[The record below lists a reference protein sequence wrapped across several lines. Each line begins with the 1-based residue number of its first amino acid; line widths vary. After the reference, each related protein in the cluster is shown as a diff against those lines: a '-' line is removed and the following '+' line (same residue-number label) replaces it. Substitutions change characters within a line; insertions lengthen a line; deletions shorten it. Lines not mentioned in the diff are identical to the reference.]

1 MTWAATVLTLF
12 PEMFPGPLG
21 GSLAGKALKAGLWG
35 LEVVDIRDFSR
46 HKHRAVDDT
55 PSGGG
60 AGMVMKPDVLA
71 AAIDAQVLNDRRL
84 IYLSPRGR
92 RFDQAQ
98 AKRLKDGPGVVLICG
113 RFEGVDERVIEARKI
128 DEVSLGDFVLM
139 GGEVAAMAL
148 LEATVRLLDNVVGDQ
163 TSLIHESFADD
174 LLEHPHYTRPR
185 IWEDREIPEVL
196 LSGDHKRIDDW
207 RRAKSEDLTRE
218 RSPDLWTQYEK
229 KKGRDPDRG

>member
-98 AKRLKDGPGVVLICG
+98 AKRLKDDPGVVLICG
-113 RFEGVDERVIEARKI
+113 RFEGIDERVIEAREI

-218 RSPDLWTQYEK
+218 RRPDLWTQYEK
-229 KKGRDPDRG
+229 KKGRDPS